1 MADYMVQLKDEKGN
15 RQYPVTI
22 TDAVVNAEGVTL
34 TEILANSGGTPA
46 PTTKSDFNSSFSKDF

>member
-1 MADYMVQLKDEKGN
+1 MADYMIQLKDEKGN

-34 TEILANSGGTPA
+34 TELADSYIPI
-46 PTTKSDFNSSFSKDF
+46 SQDFNNDFNEDFSI